1 VFFTWRQKK
10 KRSSS
15 VPSLDTHCH
24 IEMKHFF
31 GNATPERSMA
41 FLSSFR
47 VNAKHGKVRKSPW
60 NHWKSRDGQ
69 RSFQCFRSLLFM
81 VRKLFLLLCFFILD
95 VHFQPFLPIYR
106 WIRLFY
112 KIGIE
117 QFVLNE
123 RQCFD
128 IWYVYELRSF
138 FILF

>member
-1 VFFTWRQKK
+1 MVQSMEWNFRWVLTLSPETTKASFLQKK
-10 KRSSS
+10 ERVLHLKTKEKRSPS

-95 VHFQPFLPIYR
+95 VHFQTFSSHISMNSPL
-106 WIRLFY
+106 
-112 KIGIE
+112 
-117 QFVLNE
+117 V
-123 RQCFD
+123 
-128 IWYVYELRSF
+128 
-138 FILF
+138 